1 MRLSE
6 RHLTAGCSVTSGS
19 GEVVIDAN
27 LSKRMCLE
35 ELPVGVPEMQAFPP
49 KPFEF
54 PVRHKHGNRLTSAR
68 QLDVDTSFSLV
79 DDLG

>member
-6 RHLTAGCSVTSGS
+6 RHLTPGCSVTRGS

-27 LSKRMCLE
+27 LSKRVCLK
-35 ELPVGVPEMQAFPP
+35 ELPVGLPEMQAFSSE
-49 KPFEF
+49 PFEF

-68 QLDVDTSFSLV
+68 QFDVDTSFSLV
-79 DDLG
+79 DDFG